1 MNINETWL
9 KQNDEYIDIAINWL
23 HLRLQKQAVTFEPI
37 QTKEAE
43 KSSWFNRGGAETTST
58 SIQEGQDKVLADA
71 AEIL

>member
-23 HLRLQKQAVTFEPI
+23 HLRLQKQAVTFEPV

-43 KSSWFNRGGAETTST
+43 KLSWFN
-58 SIQEGQDKVLADA
+58 K
-71 AEIL
+71 